1 LDGNEDQNNKH
12 RNWIIVASRDH
23 VLNGVREG
31 IAQAS
36 HGKETALR
44 RMKKDDN
51 IIYYS
56 PKSIYGQNQKCQ
68 RFTAIGKT
76 KDNEIFQ
83 VKLTESF
90 SPFRRRV
97 EYYHQ
102 CKEIPIQNL
111 IPVLSFIKNK
121 RSWGYI
127 FRFGLIQ
134 IPYNDFLTISNEM
147 SPDRAQASIT

>member
-1 LDGNEDQNNKH
+1 MVGEDQANRP

-23 VLNGVREG
+23 VLKGVTEG

-51 IIYYS
+51 IVCYS
-56 PKSIYGQNQKCQ
+56 PKSMYGQNGKCQ
-68 RFTAIGKT
+68 RFTAIGKI
-76 KDNEIFQ
+76 KDDDIFQ
-83 VKLTESF
+83 VELTETF
-90 SPFRRRV
+90 SPFRRRA
-97 EYYHQ
+97 EYYHE

-111 IPVLSFIKNK
+111 IPVLSFNK
-121 RSWGYI
+121 KKASWGYV

-147 SPDRAQASIT
+147 CPR